1 MDTIS
6 RENNSMIPVAGIIV
20 GVLALIVGGYA
31 AVKASSLQKIVTA
44 QEEKV
49 AKIDGIE
56 SQLGQ
61 VAATADKAAKDIASL
76 SRSTQDAVTQIGNA
90 LSDQAGRITKIEEA
104 QKKPVAAVKGGKSS
118 GPVVAGPD
126 EYVVKSGDTGAKIA
140 RANGVSLGDLLAV
153 NPGVNWNKLHKDQ
166 KIKLPAKK

>member
-31 AVKASSLQKIVTA
+31 AVKVSSLQKVVTA

-56 SQLGQ
+56 SQVGQ
-61 VAATADKAAKDIASL
+61 VAATADKAAKDIGSL

-90 LSDQAGRITKIEEA
+90 LSEQAGRITKIEEA
-104 QKKPVAAVKGGKSS
+104 AKKPVAAKGGK
-118 GPVVAGPD
+118 GGAPAVAGPD
-126 EYVVKSGDTGAKIA
+126 EYIVKAGDGGAKIA
-140 RANGVSLGDLLAV
+140 RANGVSLADLKSV
-153 NPGVNWNKLHKDQ
+153 NPDVNWTKLHPGQ
-166 KIKLPAKK
+166 KLKLPAKK

>member
-6 RENNSMIPVAGIIV
+6 RENNSMLPVAGVIV

-31 AVKASSLQKIVTA
+31 AIKVSSLQKTVAA

-61 VAATADKAAKDIASL
+61 VSAASDKATKDIASL
-76 SRSTQDAVTQIGNA
+76 SRTTQDAFNTVAASLTSFQTS
-90 LSDQAGRITKIEEA
+90 LTKLEEA
-104 QKKPVAAVKGGKSS
+104 AKKPVAVKGGR
-118 GPVVAGPD
+118 GGEPAVAGPG
-126 EYVVKSGDTGAKIA
+126 EYVVKGGDTGAKIA
-140 RANGVSLGDLLAV
+140 RAQGVALNDLISV
-153 NPGVNWNKLHKDQ
+153 NPEVNWNKLHVGQ
-166 KIKLPAKK
+166 KVKLPKK

>member
-31 AVKASSLQKIVTA
+31 AVKVSTLQKVVTA

-49 AKIDGIE
+49 NKIDGIE

-61 VAATADKAAKDIASL
+61 VAATADKAAKDIGSL

-104 QKKPVAAVKGGKSS
+104 QKKPVASVKGGKSS

-126 EYVVKSGDTGAKIA
+126 EYVVKGGDTGAKIA
-140 RANGVSLGDLLAV
+140 RANGISLGDLMAV

>member
-31 AVKASSLQKIVTA
+31 AIKVSSLQKVVTA

-61 VAATADKAAKDIASL
+61 VAATADKASKDLSSL

-90 LSDQAGRITKIEEA
+90 LSEQAGRITKIEEA
-104 QKKPVAAVKGGKSS
+104 QKKPVAVKGGK
-118 GPVVAGPD
+118 GGAPAVAGPD
-126 EYVVKSGDTGAKIA
+126 EYIVKSGDGGAKIA
-140 RANGVSLGDLLAV
+140 RANGVSLTDLMAV
-153 NPGVNWNKLHKDQ
+153 NPDVNWKKLHPGQ

>member
-31 AVKASSLQKIVTA
+31 AVKVSSLQKVVTA

-56 SQLGQ
+56 SQVGQ
-61 VAATADKAAKDIASL
+61 VAATADKAAKDIGSL

-90 LSDQAGRITKIEEA
+90 LSEQAGRITKIEEA
-104 QKKPVAAVKGGKSS
+104 AKKPVAVKGGKSS

-126 EYVVKSGDTGAKIA
+126 EYVVKGGDTGAKIA
-140 RANGVSLGDLLAV
+140 RANGVSLADLMAV

-166 KIKLPAKK
+166 KVKLPAKK